1 MDEKLKFKYGP
12 QSTIGI
18 EKKRLRNK
26 GINIRPKG
34 IKNLKFHQKLVNLLS
49 NEFHLNNSQ
58 NRMMYQI

>member
-34 IKNLKFHQKLVNLLS
+34 IKKFKVSSKVKEFVIQCTPLK
-49 NEFHLNNSQ
+49 
-58 NRMMYQI
+58 